1 MQSLPL
7 LTKRHAR
14 QPIQPT
20 SQLRAMAAKR
30 LGEAV
35 RRGKVTPKQAKDA
48 MRAGE
53 AGVASALLPHLYQCQ
68 IDGAIPAPPIGNATH
83 LSAENLANLSPL
95 VKEMQAAGHIRDA
108 DLTGASQ
115 RNAGET
121 ILKLV
126 MLGIDRVAEAAT
138 AKMPPTRNN
147 YSPFHVS
154 PLALAKTLCGRD
166 GESWEITANTG
177 KVIVSNADSPFVMFA
192 DPESRDEMSALCC
205 VIRGINERSGNW
217 FVVPPDDALSIIDVM
232 LDEVLRDVRV
242 HVPQGPVSTDMP
254 SNVLDAVME
263 YYGVSEDDGEALDDA
278 IERLNGDLRHYVV
291 ADQWKI
297 GDGNLEKWLA
307 SPSGPNA
314 KLILRLYD
322 LYSGLVQGQRADE
335 REVVDGEYFTC
346 DLFVVPI
353 GFWNNFNDTI
363 QQYGAEYCPSEI
375 LSIARSARTKRPHLA
390 ALELAV
396 MATSVATAMARI
408 FIDESP
414 D

>member
-7 LTKRHAR
+7 LTKHHAR
-14 QPIQPT
+14 HQVQPT

-30 LGEAV
+30 LMEAV
-35 RRGKVTPKQAKDA
+35 RRGKVTPEQAKEA
-48 MRAGE
+48 MTAGE
-53 AGVASALLPHLYQCQ
+53 AGVASALLPHLYQCRME
-68 IDGAIPAPPIGNATH
+68 GSVPAPPIGNATH

-95 VKEMQAAGHIRDA
+95 VKEMHAAGYIKDA
-108 DLTGASQ
+108 DLAGANQS
-115 RNAGET
+115 NAGEM

-126 MLGIDRVAEAAT
+126 MLGIDRVVEAAT
-138 AKMPPTRNN
+138 AKMPATRND

-177 KVIVSNADSPFVMFA
+177 KVIVSNAQSPFVVFA
-192 DPESRDEMSALCC
+192 DPESKDEMSALCC

-217 FVVPPDDALSIIDVM
+217 FAVPPDDALSVIDVM

-263 YYGVSEDDGEALDDA
+263 YYGVSEDDGEALDEA
-278 IERLNGDLRHYVV
+278 IERLNGDLRHYIV

-314 KLILRLYD
+314 ALIQKLYD
-322 LYSGLVQGQRADE
+322 LYTGLEQGKRADE

-346 DLFVVPI
+346 DLFVVPL
-353 GFWNNFNDTI
+353 GFWNNFYETI
-363 QQYGAEYCPSEI
+363 QQYGHDYCPAEI
-375 LSIARSARTKRPHLA
+375 LSVSRSARTKRPHLA

>member
-14 QPIQPT
+14 HQVQPT
-20 SQLRAMAAKR
+20 SQLRALAAKR
-30 LGEAV
+30 LGQAV
-35 RRGKVTPKQAKDA
+35 RRGKVTPKQAKEA
-48 MRAGE
+48 MQAGE
-53 AGVASALLPHLYQCQ
+53 AGVASALLPHLYQCRME
-68 IDGAIPAPPIGNATH
+68 GVVPEPTIGNTTH
-83 LSAENLANLSPL
+83 LSAENLANLTPL
-95 VKEMQAAGHIRDA
+95 VKEMHAAGLVKDA
-108 DLTGASQ
+108 DLAGASQ
-115 RNAGET
+115 SNAGET
-121 ILKLV
+121 ILRLV
-126 MLGIDRVAEAAT
+126 MLGIDRVAEAAS
-138 AKMPPTRNN
+138 AKLPPTRNH

-154 PLALAKTLCGRD
+154 PLAMAKTLCGHD
-166 GESWEITANTG
+166 GESWEISANMG
-177 KVIVSNADSPFVMFA
+177 KVIISNADSPFVIFA
-192 DPESRDEMSALCC
+192 DPESKEEMSALCC
-205 VIRGINERSGNW
+205 VVRGINERSGNW
-217 FVVPPDDALSIIDVM
+217 FVVPPDDVLSVVDVM

-242 HVPQGPVSTDMP
+242 HVPHGPVSTDLP

-263 YYGVSEDDGEALDDA
+263 YYGVSEDEGEALDDA

-291 ADQWKI
+291 ADLWKI
-297 GDGNLEKWLA
+297 DDGNLEKWLA

-314 KLILRLYD
+314 ALIQRLYN
-322 LYSGLVQGQRADE
+322 LYSGLAQGKRADE

-346 DLFVVPI
+346 DLFFVPI
-353 GFWNNFNDTI
+353 GFWNNFNETI
-363 QQYGAEYCPSEI
+363 QQYGHEYCPAEI

>member
-14 QPIQPT
+14 HQVQPT

-35 RRGKVTPKQAKDA
+35 RRGKVTPEQAKEA

-53 AGVASALLPHLYQCQ
+53 AGVASVLLPHLYQCRME
-68 IDGAIPAPPIGNATH
+68 GAVPAPPIGNTTH

-95 VKEMQAAGHIRDA
+95 VKELHAAGYVKDA
-108 DLTGASQ
+108 DLAGACQS
-115 RNAGET
+115 NAGET
-121 ILKLV
+121 ILRLV
-126 MLGIDRVAEAAT
+126 MLGIDRVAATAT
-138 AKMPPTRNN
+138 AKMPATRND

-154 PLALAKTLCGRD
+154 PLALAKTFCGRD
-166 GESWEITANTG
+166 GEGWEITANTG
-177 KVIVSNADSPFVMFA
+177 EVIVSNARSPFVVFA
-192 DPESRDEMSALCC
+192 DPESKDEMSALCC

-242 HVPQGPVSTDMP
+242 HVPEGPVSTDMP
-254 SNVLDAVME
+254 SNLLDAVME
-263 YYGVSEDDGEALDDA
+263 YYGVSEDDGESLDEA

-297 GDGNLEKWLA
+297 GDGKLEKWLA

-314 KLILRLYD
+314 KLIHRLYD
-322 LYSGLVQGQRADE
+322 LYSGLGTGQ
-335 REVVDGEYFTC
+335 
-346 DLFVVPI
+346 
-353 GFWNNFNDTI
+353 
-363 QQYGAEYCPSEI
+363 
-375 LSIARSARTKRPHLA
+375 ARR
-390 ALELAV
+390 
-396 MATSVATAMARI
+396 
-408 FIDESP
+408 
-414 D
+414 